1 MFKLVRKKMLEL
13 VTKNTEKRNATASER
28 EMPELTRQK
37 TEKEML
43 GLVKRK
49 CLSQQKAIRKD
60 EEKI

>member
-1 MFKLVRKKMLEL
+1 MLEL
-13 VTKNTEKRNATASER
+13 VTKKTEKRNAVASER

-49 CLSQQKAIRKD
+49 CLSQQKTIRND